1 MNKKI
6 SLGVAVAIVIA
17 FVTATF
23 AITMS
28 VSQRIYNKLISN
40 LQQRIASYSL
50 MDEADSVVRENYYGT
65 VSETARNSAL
75 IAGYIDALDDGSS
88 YYLNANAYSAYLAS
102 IKGEVNGIGINATYD
117 FSSGYIMVLSV
128 LDGSPADSAGI
139 KKDDLISV
147 IDGEAVTQENYAEL
161 IKSLNGNK
169 LTSVKI
175 TYIRD
180 KNAKTVSVMM
190 GYSSRSVSTKIIG
203 DETAY
208 IKIDGFYQNTS
219 EQLKEALDSLPQGAK
234 SIVFDLRGT
243 HSGTIQYTAD
253 ALKLIVPIASEG
265 SGALATEI
273 DKNGKETYYAS
284 NSSCISGYKM
294 AVLIDSETSCSGEL
308 FACDLRDFGVAV
320 LVGEKT
326 AGNANVQKSFSL
338 SDGSG
343 IVLTVAKVKP
353 YITET
358 FDGVGLEP
366 DIGIA
371 AEPGDES
378 DVQLQKA
385 INYLSSDS

>member
-6 SLGVAVAIVIA
+6 SLGVAVAMVIA

-50 MDEADSVVRENYYGT
+50 MDETDSVVRENYYGT
-65 VSETARNSAL
+65 VSETARNSAM
-75 IAGYIDALDDGSS
+75 IAGYIDALDDDSS

-128 LDGSPADSAGI
+128 LDGSPAASAGI

-147 IDGEAVTQENYAEL
+147 IDGEAVTQDNYSEL

-190 GYSSRSVSTKIIG
+190 GYSSRSVSSKTIG
-203 DETAY
+203 DETVY
-208 IKIDGFYQNTS
+208 IKIDGFYQNTA

-273 DKNGKETYYAS
+273 DKNGKETYYSS
-284 NSSCISGYKM
+284 NASCISGYKI
-294 AVLIDSETSCSGEL
+294 AVLIDSETSCCGEL

-320 LVGEKT
+320 LIGEIT

-343 IVLTVAKVKP
+343 IILTVAKVKP

-366 DIGIA
+366 DIEIA
-371 AEPGDES
+371 AETGSES
-378 DVQLQKA
+378 DIQLNKA

>member
-50 MDEADSVVRENYYGT
+50 MDEADSFVRDNYYGI
-65 VSETARNSAL
+65 VSETARNSAM
-75 IAGYIDALDDGSS
+75 IAAYIDALDDDSS

-117 FSSGYIMVLSV
+117 YSSGYIVVLSV
-128 LDGSPADSAGI
+128 LDGSPAASAGI

-147 IDGEAVTQENYAEL
+147 IDGEAVTQDNYAEL

-190 GYSSRSVSTKIIG
+190 GYSSRSVSTKTIS
-203 DETAY
+203 DETVY
-208 IKIDGFYQNTS
+208 IKIDGFYQNTA
-219 EQLKEALDSLPQGAK
+219 EQLKDALDDIPQGAK

-243 HSGTIQYTAD
+243 SAGTIQYTAD

-265 SGALATEI
+265 SGALATEV

-284 NSSCISGYKM
+284 NASCISGYKI
-294 AVLIDSETSCSGEL
+294 AVLIDGETSCCGEL

-320 LVGEKT
+320 LVGERT

-343 IVLTVAKVKP
+343 IILTVAKVKP

-366 DIGIA
+366 DIEIA
-371 AEPGDES
+371 AETGSES
-378 DVQLQKA
+378 DIQLKKA